1 MKEFKRMIYR
11 KSQTAE
17 PDLDPGPTTC
27 TSYLI
32 AISQTD
38 LDLSDSGI
46 IKLVYFNCE
55 GNPQLEEFSSP
66 GDAAFTICV
75 RDGRVS
81 TLTIIVGGTEV
92 TASNSTLANVG
103 VCT

>member
-17 PDLDPGPTTC
+17 PDLEPTTC
-27 TSYLI
+27 TSYSVN
-32 AISQTD
+32 ISD
-38 LDLSDSGI
+38 IDLSLSDTGFV
-46 IKLVYFNCE
+46 KLVYNNCE
-55 GNPQLEEFSSP
+55 GNPQLEEFFSP

-92 TASNSTLANVG
+92 TASNSTFTNEG